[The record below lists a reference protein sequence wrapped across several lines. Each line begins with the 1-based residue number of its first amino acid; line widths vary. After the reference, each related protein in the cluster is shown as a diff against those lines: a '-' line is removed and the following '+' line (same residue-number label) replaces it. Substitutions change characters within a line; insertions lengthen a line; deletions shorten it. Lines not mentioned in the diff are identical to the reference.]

1 MEFGCG
7 GMGMRTSEGSVV
19 NLYFWHIEREG
30 GRAVRREDYLGHAD
44 SPRTKRELLHRMAFY
59 NRQVEGRLARHTAKL
74 EGEMARFEKG
84 SHGDPAVF

>member
-7 GMGMRTSEGSVV
+7 GIGMRTSEGSVV

-30 GRAVRREDYLGHAD
+30 GHAVRREDYLGRAD
-44 SPRTKRELLHRMAFY
+44 SPRTKQDLLRRMALY
-59 NRQVEGRLARHTAKL
+59 NRRVEERLARHTAKL
-74 EGEMARFEKG
+74 ERELARFEKG